1 MSANLHLH
9 SAEGSFHEFGAALL
23 QQEEVS
29 WDIRVAH
36 ARVVLTPLHGM
47 SFTVSHLAFQ
57 KGVSMRGCGGLNAT
71 ELRVFDLIDSPS
83 GVHFHAAVSVN
94 NPSAFDIM
102 DIGVVTFNALYDNKS
117 IGIIRSDKVMSLVS
131 GENLLVASGP
141 FAPVDSD
148 STSQMISYYLNGQPV
163 KITARAPMVNASDV
177 PIFNPFIGGLTMGIE
192 LQGLAYGIIHA
203 ARVDFNLDTI
213 AEVLAGAKVVKAQ
226 TSTQLINPFD
236 IHLGL
241 LAMHLEVL
249 YKGHVV
255 GRVDATPDMVLKPK
269 SMEFQ
274 KPVDFVFYF
283 KEHGAK
289 AEKFAKEL
297 LETVVFHPPVN
308 MTLRGNFTMQMGG
321 NTFHPK
327 YFQQNVLSCTF
338 LAPGKC

>member
-1 MSANLHLH
+1 
-9 SAEGSFHEFGAALL
+9 
-23 QQEEVS
+23 
-29 WDIRVAH
+29 
-36 ARVVLTPLHGM
+36 M

-57 KGVSMRGCGGLNAT
+57 KGSHHAGMRWAQRDRAPC
-71 ELRVFDLIDSPS
+71 LRPLDSPS

-102 DIGVVTFNALYDNKS
+102 DIGVVTFDALYDNKS

-255 GRVDATPDMVLKPK
+255 GRVDASPDMVLKPK

-274 KPVDFVFYF
+274 KPVGFVFYF

-327 YFQQNVLSCTF
+327 VLSRTCSHARF
-338 LAPGKC
+338 SSLATRVIND